1 VLATLWHGPAR
12 AEMSA
17 EELAKLAQNPD
28 AARSAA
34 KGRGRAVL
42 ARTAGLFK
50 LRIGLVIGFT
60 ALAGLA
66 ATPGPSLEGW
76 RIAVL
81 GLAVVLSAA
90 AAGGFNQW
98 YESDLDARMRRTRGR
113 PFVTG
118 ELVRDSRWL
127 WLLGGITVASVLAA
141 AWATNWLAALH
152 TFLGAFVYGVVY
164 TVWLK
169 RRTWWNI
176 VVGGLAGSFAVL
188 AGAAAI
194 APGAPPAVPLV
205 LAVVLFFWTPP
216 HFWSLAIACHD
227 DYRAARV
234 PMLPVVVGDA
244 RCAQVIL
251 AHTVALVALAFL
263 PLAFGMGW
271 IYGVGAGVGGAVF
284 VYASLRLA
292 AHPTRKT
299 ALANF
304 FASLVQLTLLLAAA
318 IVDRAVAG

>member
-1 VLATLWHGPAR
+1 MRSKATAAASVVIPANAGIQSGADRAPASALAR
-12 AEMSA
+12 
-17 EELAKLAQNPD
+17 
-28 AARSAA
+28 
-34 KGRGRAVL
+34 RAV
-42 ARTAGLFK
+42 GLCK

-66 ATPGPSLEGW
+66 ATPGPSLEAW

-98 YESDLDARMRRTRGR
+98 YERDLDARMRRTRGR

-118 ELVRDSRWL
+118 ELARDTRWL
-127 WLLGGITVASVLAA
+127 WLLGAITLAAVAAA

-152 TFLGAFVYGVVY
+152 TFLGAFVYGIVY

-188 AGAAAI
+188 AGAAAV
-194 APGAPPAVPLV
+194 APGLPPAVPLV
-205 LAVVLFFWTPP
+205 LAVVLFLWTPP
-216 HFWSLAIACHD
+216 HFWSLSIAFHD
-227 DYRAARV
+227 DYRAAGV

-244 RCAQVIL
+244 ACARVIL
-251 AHTVALVALAFL
+251 AHTVALVALSLL
-263 PLAFGMGW
+263 PLAYGMGW
-271 IYGVGAGVGGAVF
+271 VYGLGALAGGALF
-284 VYASLRLA
+284 VLA
-292 AHPTRKT
+292 AVRLVAEPTRRR
-299 ALANF
+299 AMAAF
-304 FASLVQLTLLLAAA
+304 AASLVQLTLLLAAA
-318 IVDRAVAG
+318 IVDPALGG